1 MPYKVFETFV
11 GAGGSHIGFMK
22 NGFKSIYIN
31 DNNNDCIK
39 TLLHNNPK
47 LKETAY
53 VDNRSIIDIDEKE
66 LFNQLGYKKGEV
78 DVFFGGIVCKG
89 FSLAGERSPNDE
101 RNFFYNA
108 QLKLVAEFKP
118 KISIIENVPGIK
130 NAKILIKETPSD
142 IKKSIDNI
150 WQSLEDFKGRGA
162 DLRKKNSITDEF
174 VKKGK
179 VLRNEK
185 DELLSYLRENNFLI
199 S

>member
-1 MPYKVFETFV
+1 MSYKVFETFV

-31 DNNNDCIK
+31 DNNSDCIK
-39 TLLHNNPK
+39 TLLHNNPT

-53 VDNRSIIDIDEKE
+53 VDNRSIIDIDEKK
-66 LFNQLGYKKGEV
+66 LSKQLGYKKGEI

-101 RNFFYNA
+101 RNYFYNA
-108 QLKLVAEFKP
+108 QLKLVKEFKP

-130 NAKILIKETPSD
+130 NSSE
-142 IKKSIDNI
+142 
-150 WQSLEDFKGRGA
+150 
-162 DLRKKNSITDEF
+162 
-174 VKKGK
+174 
-179 VLRNEK
+179 RNG
-185 DELLSYLRENNFLI
+185 SR